1 LAGESPQPA
10 FVDTR
15 PPLRGGYQQ
24 TEQGGLFVASVALG
38 DSVAEGSTLGYLHNE
53 FGERVGEIKAER
65 AGTLAGLA
73 HIALLSPGDRMAYI
87 G

>member
-1 LAGESPQPA
+1 
-10 FVDTR
+10 V
-15 PPLRGGYQQ
+15 
-24 TEQGGLFVASVALG
+24 VAVVALG
-38 DSVAEGSTLGYLHNE
+38 DAVTQETTLGYLQNE